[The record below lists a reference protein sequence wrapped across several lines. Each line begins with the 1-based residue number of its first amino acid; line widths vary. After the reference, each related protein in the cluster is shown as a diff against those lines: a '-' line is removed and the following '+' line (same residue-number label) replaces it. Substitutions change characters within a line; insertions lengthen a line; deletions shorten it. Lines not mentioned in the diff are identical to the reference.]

1 MSKFICSC
9 GILFGDCKHAFDQT
23 CKVKGHILHEVND
36 LIYGI
41 LFTSNEQMHKFKLT
55 IQKRNRNIAFLKR
68 KIVTLETEIRT
79 LKS

>member
-9 GILFGDCKHAFDQT
+9 GILFGDCKHAFDQS
-23 CKVKGHILHEVND
+23 CKIKGHILYEVND

-41 LFTSNEQMHKFKLT
+41 LFTSNDQIYKFKLI
-55 IQKRNRNIAFLKR
+55 IQKRNRNIVFLKR
-68 KIVTLETEIRT
+68 RIVLLEAEIRT